1 MTVSRLQPYAVTI
14 FAEMSALAARIDA
27 HHAAGADQVVLQFIP
42 PPRAQ
47 VVLDRIT
54 TGPLAP

>member
-1 MTVSRLQPYAVTI
+1 MNRALTGFTSTI

-54 TGPLAP
+54 AEPIAPR